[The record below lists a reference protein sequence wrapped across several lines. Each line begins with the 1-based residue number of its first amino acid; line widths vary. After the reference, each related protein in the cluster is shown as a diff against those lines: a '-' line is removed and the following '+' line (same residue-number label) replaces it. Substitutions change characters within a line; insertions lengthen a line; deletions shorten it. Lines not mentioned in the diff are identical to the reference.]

1 VAVIIG
7 TGLIGASI
15 GCALTAAGYRV
26 HLRDRQVSH
35 ARVAAGLGAGTLD
48 PPDPDEV
55 TLVAVAVPPDVIADV
70 VADSL
75 QRYPRATVTD
85 AGSVKAGVLDD
96 LWRRKVDLDRYVG
109 SHPMAGSQHSGP
121 VTARADLFVDRS
133 WVVTP
138 HRRSAPASVEVVR
151 SAVLACRA
159 RPVIMD
165 VDDHDAAV
173 ARVSHLP
180 HLMSVLM
187 AGHLV
192 SVPERDLLL
201 AGQGLRDVTRVAG
214 SDPGLWQQ
222 ILGANSAAVLHEL
235 RGIAD
240 QLDLLIKAVAATP
253 DSAELHDQ
261 LQRGVAG
268 TRKIPGKHGTPAVAY
283 TEVVVAIPDHP
294 GALARLFAD
303 VGAAGVNVEDISIE
317 HDPVREIGYLALSVA
332 PEQSEGLIAMMLARG
347 WSVG

>member
-1 VAVIIG
+1 VSEVESPVAVIIG

-26 HLRDRQVSH
+26 HLRDNQVSH

-48 PPDPDEV
+48 SPAAEQV
-55 TLVAVAVPPDVIADV
+55 ALVAVAVPPDVIADV

-75 QRYPRATVTD
+75 ERYPRATVTD

-96 LWRRKVDLDRYVG
+96 LWRRNVDLARYVG

-138 HRRSAPASVEVVR
+138 HRRSALDSVEVVR
-151 SAVLACRA
+151 SAVVACRA
-159 RPVIMD
+159 RAVIMD

-180 HLMSVLM
+180 HLLSVLM

-192 SVPERDLLL
+192 TVPEGDLLL

-222 ILGANSAAVLHEL
+222 IVGANSAAVLNEL

-240 QLDLLIKAVAATP
+240 RQACVAAHLDAKP
-253 DSAELHDQ
+253 
-261 LQRGVAG
+261 QRQ
-268 TRKIPGKHGTPAVAY
+268 
-283 TEVVVAIPDHP
+283 
-294 GALARLFAD
+294 ALARDLFQHRD
-303 VGAAGVNVEDISIE
+303 GVELDLDRAGQ
-317 HDPVREIGYLALSVA
+317 RAIG
-332 PEQSEGLIAMMLARG
+332 GLDGRLNQPGRTG
-347 WSVG
+347 SGGR